1 MNINNVIFQLN
12 SIKKKLKWLSL
23 YLILLKHWSF
33 SVSTKCSYHADA
45 DDQTHRVS

>member
-12 SIKKKLKWLSL
+12 SIKKIEMIVLVS
-23 YLILLKHWSF
+23 ILLKHWSF

-45 DDQTHRVS
+45 DLT